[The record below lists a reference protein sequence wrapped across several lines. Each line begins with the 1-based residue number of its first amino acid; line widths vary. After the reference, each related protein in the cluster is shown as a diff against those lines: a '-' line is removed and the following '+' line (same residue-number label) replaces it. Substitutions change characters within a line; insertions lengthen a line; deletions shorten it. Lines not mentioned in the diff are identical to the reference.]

1 MRLSLRAASFQK
13 NSKKKKNS
21 MAEALLA
28 DHVSKA
34 KSLCAVLSISMDV
47 AKVLLK
53 EYEGN
58 VELAAHEVMQQ
69 RRFGVTLGGERYETR
84 KSVQT
89 EKDV

>member
-1 MRLSLRAASFQK
+1 
-13 NSKKKKNS
+13 